1 MKAVVRHSYG
11 SPDILELQE
20 LPKPT
25 PGDGQILIKVL
36 AASVNA
42 GDWHLL
48 RADPF
53 LIRLMGFG
61 LLKPRNPIL
70 GSDIAGRVEEVGGNV
85 KQFQPGDE
93 VFGDLSGSGF
103 GAFAEYVCVPQ
114 DAVVPKPPNATFEE
128 AAAVPVAAAAALHA
142 LRDKGRIEAGHRA
155 LINGASGGVGT
166 FAVQIAKAFGAEV
179 TGVCSTRNLDLV
191 RSIGAD
197 EVVDYTQEDFTR
209 SGRHYD
215 LIVDAA
221 AFRSVTDYLPALS
234 PRGTYV
240 MVGGSVARMF
250 QAMALGP
257 WVSMSGDKQVT
268 SLISEPDKD
277 DLILVKELLEAGT
290 IKPVIDRRYGLSEV
304 PEAIRYVEK
313 GHARGKVVI
322 SM

>member
-1 MKAVVRHSYG
+1 MKAIVRRSYG

-20 LPKPT
+20 IPKPT
-25 PGDGQILIKVL
+25 PGDDQILIKVL
-36 AASVNA
+36 AACVNA

-61 LLKPRNPIL
+61 LLKPKNTSL
-70 GSDIAGRVEEVGGNV
+70 GSDIAGRVEQVGGNV
-85 KQFQPGDE
+85 KQLQPGDE

-103 GAFAEYVCVPQ
+103 GAFAEYVCVPT
-114 DAVVPKPPNATFEE
+114 DAVVPKPVNATFEE
-128 AAAVPVAAAAALHA
+128 AAATPVAAVTALHA
-142 LRDKGRIEAGHRA
+142 LRDKGRIQAGQRV

-166 FAVQIAKAFGAEV
+166 FTVQIAKALGAEV

-197 EVVDYTQEDFTR
+197 EVIDYTQEDFTG
-209 SGRHYD
+209 SGRQYD

-221 AFRSVTDYLPALS
+221 AFRSVADYVPALS
-234 PRGTYV
+234 PGGTYV
-240 MVGGSVARMF
+240 MVGGAVARMF

-257 WVSMSGDKQVT
+257 WVSMTSDKRVT
-268 SLISEPDKD
+268 SLISEPNKD
-277 DLILVKELLEAGT
+277 DLTFVKSLIEAGK
-290 IKPVIDRRYGLSEV
+290 IKPVIDRRYSLSDV
-304 PEAIRYVEK
+304 PDAIRYIEK

>member
-1 MKAVVRHSYG
+1 MKAIVRHSYG

-20 LPKPT
+20 IPKPI
-25 PGDGQILIKVL
+25 PGANQILIKVL

-61 LLKPRNPIL
+61 LLKPKYRIL
-70 GSDIAGRVEEVGGNV
+70 GSDIAGHVEQVGGNA
-85 KQFQPGDE
+85 KRLKPGDE

-103 GAFAEYVCVPQ
+103 GAFAEYVCVPE
-114 DAVVPKPPNATFEE
+114 DAVVPKPLNATFEE
-128 AAAVPVAAAAALHA
+128 AAAVPVSALAALHA
-142 LRDKGRIEAGHRA
+142 LRDRGRTEAGQRV

-166 FAVQIAKAFGAEV
+166 FAVQLAKALGAEV
-179 TGVCSTRNLDLV
+179 TAVCSTRNLDLV

-197 EVVDYTQEDFTR
+197 EAIDYTQEDFTR
-209 SGRHYD
+209 SGRQYD

-221 AFRSVTDYLPALS
+221 AFRSVADYVPALS
-234 PRGTYV
+234 PGGTYV

-257 WVSMSGDKQVT
+257 WVSITSDKRVT

-277 DLILVKELLEAGT
+277 DLTFVKELIEAGK
-290 IKPVIDRRYGLSEV
+290 IKPVIDRRYSLSEV
-304 PEAIRYVEK
+304 PEAIRYIEK